1 MRHVVHFVAF
11 LAIGLVAG
19 LGALVCAPRL
29 VGVTPFT
36 ILSGSMQ
43 PMLDVGDVVLD
54 ERITPLEARRGDV
67 VTFPD
72 QSRGGALVTHRVE
85 RLWREG
91 AEVHFVTRGD
101 ANTAVERWTVPASGS
116 VGRVRM
122 HIPQVGHALQLAGS
136 REGRLGLIAIPAS
149 LLVLLE
155 LAGLLRTTVRRP
167 GEATA

>member
-1 MRHVVHFVAF
+1 VKHLLHFVAF
-11 LAIGLVAG
+11 LALGLVVG
-19 LGALVCAPRL
+19 LGALVCAPRA
-29 VGVTPFT
+29 VGITPFT

-54 ERITPLEARRGDV
+54 ERVEPLEARRGDI

-72 QSRGGALVTHRVE
+72 QSRDGALVTHRVE

-91 AEVHFVTRGD
+91 DEVHFVTRGD
-101 ANTAVERWTVPASGS
+101 ANTAVERWSVPASGS

-122 HIPQVGHALQLAGS
+122 HVPKVGHALQLAGS
-136 REGRLGLIAIPAS
+136 REGRLGLVAIPAL

-155 LAGLLRTTVRRP
+155 LAGLLRTTARRP
-167 GEATA
+167 GEAPA

>member
-1 MRHVVHFVAF
+1 MHFVAF
-11 LAIGLVAG
+11 VAVGLVVG
-19 LGALVCAPRL
+19 LGALVCAPRA

-54 ERITPLEARRGDV
+54 ERVAPLEARRGDV
-67 VTFPD
+67 VTFAD
-72 QSRGGALVTHRVE
+72 QSRDGALVTHRVE
-85 RLWREG
+85 RMWREG
-91 AEVHFVTRGD
+91 TEVHFVTRGD
-101 ANTAVERWTVPASGS
+101 ANTAGERWSVPASGT

-122 HIPQVGHALQLAGS
+122 HVPKVGHALQLASS

-155 LAGLLRTTVRRP
+155 LFGLLRTTARP
-167 GEATA
+167 PVEAPA